1 MEASVTW
8 DHGLSFTGTA
18 GTGFNLPLGGSK
30 DGGGDDDGFRPMEL
44 LLVGLAGCTGMD
56 VISILQKKR
65 QDVTG
70 FQVKV
75 HASRA
80 TEYPRIFTDIR
91 LEYVVRGRHI
101 DPAAVDRA
109 IELSA
114 TKYCSASAMLAR
126 AAKIRHEVRIVEE
139 EPEPA
144 AMPV

>member
-1 MEASVTW
+1 MEASVIW

-18 GTGFNLPLGGSK
+18 GTGFTLPLGGSK
-30 DGGGDDDGFRPMEL
+30 DAGGDDEGFRPLEL
-44 LLVGLAGCTGMD
+44 LLVGLAGCTAMD
-56 VISILQKKR
+56 VISILHKKR

-75 HASRA
+75 HATRA
-80 TEYPRIFTDIR
+80 TDHPRIFTDIL
-91 LEYVVRGRHI
+91 LEYVVRGRRI

-126 AAKIRHEVRIVEE
+126 SANIRHAVRIVEE
-139 EPEPA
+139 EAEPA
-144 AMPV
+144 TIPV